1 MRRRSKRAWRGI
13 EPRLFAALL
22 IAGGALLA
30 AARADSID
38 DSPFDVETRCGFCH
52 GVDGNSVM
60 ARFPRLAGQDQDYLL
75 KELRDYKAG
84 RRRNDDNS
92 MQTNVEEVSDADLT
106 AAARYFAD
114 LPLPPAPPAPTL
126 GARLLRGAALY
137 QHGRP
142 ATATSPKVPACE
154 TCHGD
159 GAFMSYIVPHLGNQ
173 HAGYIEK
180 QLEDFRAGRR
190 GNDPKRVMETI
201 AGRLSP
207 AEIKAVARYLES
219 VADPD
224 APLPAAAAA
233 GK

>member
-1 MRRRSKRAWRGI
+1 MRRRGKRAWRI
-13 EPRLFAALL
+13 EPRLVAALL
-22 IAGGALLA
+22 IAGLAPA
-30 AARADSID
+30 AALADSID

-84 RRRNDDNS
+84 RRQNDDNS
-92 MQTNVEEVSDADLT
+92 MQTNVEEVSDGDL
-106 AAARYFAD
+106 ALAARYFAG
-114 LPLPPAPPAPTL
+114 LKLPPAPPAPKLTAQVIL
-126 GARLLRGAALY
+126 GATLY

-142 ATATSPKVPACE
+142 ATATSLKVPACA

-180 QLEDFRAGRR
+180 QLEDFRSGRR

-207 AEIKAVARYLES
+207 AEIKAVARYLGS

-233 GK
+233 AK

>member
-1 MRRRSKRAWRGI
+1 MRHRRKLAWRGV
-13 EPRLFAALL
+13 EPRLVAALL
-22 IAGGALLA
+22 IAGCVPVTAAL
-30 AARADSID
+30 ADSID

-84 RRRNDDNS
+84 RRQNDDNS
-92 MQTNVEEVSDADLT
+92 MQTNVEEVSDADLAT
-106 AAARYFAD
+106 AARYFAD
-114 LPLPPAPPAPTL
+114 LPLPPAPPAPALTAEL
-126 GARLLRGAALY
+126 VRGAELY
-137 QHGRP
+137 QRGRP
-142 ATATSPKVPACE
+142 ASAARPKVPACE

-159 GAFMSYIVPHLGNQ
+159 GAFMSYVVPHLGDQ

-180 QLEDFRAGRR
+180 QLDDFRSGKR

-201 AGRLSP
+201 AAKLSP
-207 AEIKAVARYLES
+207 AEIADVARYLS
-219 VADPD
+219 AVADPD

-233 GK
+233 RK